1 MSRVP
6 SYPDVESREEVLAP
20 PGHLRSVLRVLRR
33 NPLLAVGAAMCIA
46 IFLVAVLAPLI
57 APFPED
63 AGSATHP
70 LQTLEP
76 PSARHYFGTDQVGRD
91 VFSRVVYG
99 ARISPLVA
107 VLVLA
112 ISVLI
117 GVPLGIA
124 AGYFGGAIDEVIMRV
139 TDVFL
144 AFPALL
150 LALAFA
156 AVMEPSITNTVIAIS
171 VTWWPWYTR
180 IVRGQAASV
189 TGRPFAA
196 SAKATGIP
204 HRTILLRHILPN
216 SITPII
222 VQVSLDVGGVIL
234 TASALSFLGL
244 GAQDPTPDWG
254 LMVSQG
260 QAFFTTQWWLVT
272 FPGAAIFLTAVAFNL
287 LGDGLRDVL
296 DPRRV
301 VTTR

>member
-1 MSRVP
+1 MAAVP
-6 SYPDVESREEVLAP
+6 GQAELELEGGLGPPPGRGRVLAAA
-20 PGHLRSVLRVLRR
+20 RR
-33 NPLLAVGAAMCIA
+33 NPLLAVGMLLCVVIA
-46 IFLVAVLAPLI
+46 VVAVLAPLI
-57 APFPED
+57 APFPAD

-70 LQTLEP
+70 LETLQA
-76 PSARHYFGTDQVGRD
+76 PSSAHLFGTDQVGRD

-99 ARISPLVA
+99 ARISPLIA
-107 VLVLA
+107 LFVLV
-112 ISVLI
+112 ISVAI
-117 GVPLGIA
+117 GVPLGLA
-124 AGYFGGAIDEVIMRV
+124 AGYFGGIVDEVIMRI

-156 AVMEPSITNTVIAIS
+156 AVMRPSIASTVIAIS

-180 IVRGQAASV
+180 IIRGQAASV
-189 TGRPFAA
+189 ASRPFVESARA
-196 SAKATGIP
+196 SGIS
-204 HRTILLRHILPN
+204 HFRTLLRHVLPN

-260 QAFFTTQWWLVT
+260 QSFFTTQWWLVT
-272 FPGAAIFLTAVAFNL
+272 FPGLAILLTAVAFNL

-296 DPRRV
+296 DPRRLIS
-301 VTTR
+301 R

>member
-1 MSRVP
+1 MARAP
-6 SYPDVESREEVLAP
+6 AYPETAVEGRLVP
-20 PGHLRSVLRVLRR
+20 PGRELGARAAARR
-33 NPLLAVGAAMCIA
+33 NPLLVVGAALCLTIA
-46 IFLVAVLAPLI
+46 VAAVLAPLI
-57 APFPED
+57 APFPAD
-63 AGSATHP
+63 AADATHP
-70 LQTLEP
+70 LETLEA
-76 PSARHYFGTDQVGRD
+76 PSSVHPFGTDQVGRD
-91 VFSRVVYG
+91 VFSRVLYG
-99 ARISPLVA
+99 ARISPVIALF
-107 VLVLA
+107 VLA
-112 ISVLI
+112 ISCLI
-117 GVPLGIA
+117 GIPLGIA
-124 AGYFGGAIDEVIMRV
+124 AGYFGGVVDEVIMRV

-156 AVMEPSITNTVIAIS
+156 AVMQPSITNTVIAIA

-189 TGRPFAA
+189 TGRPFIE
-196 SAKATGIP
+196 SARAMGIP
-204 HRTILLRHILPN
+204 HRRILLRHVLPN
-216 SITPII
+216 SITPVI

-260 QAFFTTQWWLVT
+260 QQFFTTHWWLVT
-272 FPGAAIFLTAVAFNL
+272 FPGAAILLTAVAFNL

-301 VTTR
+301 LTR

>member
-1 MSRVP
+1 MATAP
-6 SYPDVESREEVLAP
+6 SHQEDTALEGTRLP
-20 PGHLRSVLRVLRR
+20 PGRPRRVRESARR
-33 NPLLAVGAAMCIA
+33 NPLLAAGAVLCLAIA
-46 IFLVAVLAPLI
+46 VVAVLAPLI
-57 APFPED
+57 APYPSD
-63 AGSATHP
+63 AGSATHA
-70 LQTLEP
+70 LETLEA
-76 PSARHYFGTDQVGRD
+76 PSFTHLFGTDQVGRD
-91 VFSRVVYG
+91 VLSRVLYG
-99 ARISPLVA
+99 ARISPVIAL
-107 VLVLA
+107 LVLL
-112 ISVLI
+112 ISCVI
-117 GVPLGIA
+117 GLPLGIA
-124 AGYFGGAIDEVIMRV
+124 AGYFGGVIDEVIMRI

-156 AVMEPSITNTVIAIS
+156 AVMRPSITNTVIAIA

-189 TGRPFAA
+189 AARPFVE
-196 SAKATGIP
+196 SARAMGIP
-204 HRTILLRHILPN
+204 HHRILLRHVLPN
-216 SITPII
+216 SITPVI

-272 FPGAAIFLTAVAFNL
+272 FPGAAILLTAVAFNL

-301 VTTR
+301 LTR

>member
-1 MSRVP
+1 MATAPAHRETAV
-6 SYPDVESREEVLAP
+6 VEGRIVP
-20 PGHLRSVLRVLRR
+20 PGRERGVRVAARR
-33 NPLLAVGAAMCIA
+33 NPLLVVGAVLCLAIA
-46 IFLVAVLAPLI
+46 VAAVLAPLI
-57 APFPED
+57 APFPAD
-63 AGSATHP
+63 AGDATHP
-70 LQTLEP
+70 LETLEA
-76 PSARHYFGTDQVGRD
+76 PSSTHPFGTDQVGRD
-91 VFSRVVYG
+91 VLSRVLYG
-99 ARISPLVA
+99 ARISPVIAL
-107 VLVLA
+107 LVLA
-112 ISVLI
+112 ISCVI
-117 GVPLGIA
+117 GIPLGIA
-124 AGYFGGAIDEVIMRV
+124 AGYFGGVIDEVIMRV

-156 AVMEPSITNTVIAIS
+156 AVMQPSITNTVIAIA

-189 TGRPFAA
+189 AGRPFIE
-196 SAKATGIP
+196 SARAMGIP
-204 HRTILLRHILPN
+204 HHRILLRHVLPN
-216 SITPII
+216 SITPVI

-260 QAFFTTQWWLVT
+260 QQFFTTHWWLVT
-272 FPGAAIFLTAVAFNL
+272 FPGAAILLTAVAFNL

-301 VTTR
+301 LTR